1 MYYCDFEYTN
11 QTFNNKKIYKCKYC
25 STRLALENPE
35 SNIICFKRQNEIF
48 DELDNQDRLSKD
60 KIESYHLSSNNNDE
74 MKQVVKEDMYTKA
87 SEMPTVSL
95 DDNAPD
101 NLCSKEQID
110 NRLSI
115 CQTCEYYQNDSCL
128 LCGCTVIRDKNYNN
142 KLAHKNKSCPIN
154 KWTEIKN

>member
-11 QTFNNKKIYKCKYC
+11 QTFKNKKIYQCKYC
-25 STRLALENPE
+25 NTKLALENPE
-35 SNIICFKRQNEIF
+35 ANIICFKRQNQMF
-48 DELDNQDRLSKD
+48 DELDNQDRSQND
-60 KIESYHLSSNNNDE
+60 KIESYHLKSDSNDE
-74 MKQVVKEDMYTKA
+74 MKSLVKDHMLIKA
-87 SEMPTVSL
+87 SEMPVSI
-95 DDNAPD
+95 DDNISD
-101 NLCSKEQID
+101 NLCSKEEID

-115 CQTCEYYQNDSCL
+115 CQNCEYYQNDSCL